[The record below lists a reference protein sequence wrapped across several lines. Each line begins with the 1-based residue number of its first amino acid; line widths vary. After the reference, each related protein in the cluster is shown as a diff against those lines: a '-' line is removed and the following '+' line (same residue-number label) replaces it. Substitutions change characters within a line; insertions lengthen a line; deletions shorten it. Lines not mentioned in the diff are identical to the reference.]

1 MIEGK
6 PTLRAEIIDPE
17 SFPNEEELRTL
28 PRVAD
33 HINWRIYTIAFVGMP
48 YPTITFSMRKTTN
61 PLQSFVKDS
70 RTMAP
75 RFSSRTMS
83 SGIS

>member
-17 SFPNEEELRTL
+17 SFPNEEELKTL

-33 HINWRIYTIAFVGMP
+33 HINWRIYTIAFVGM
-48 YPTITFSMRKTTN
+48 
-61 PLQSFVKDS
+61 
-70 RTMAP
+70 
-75 RFSSRTMS
+75 
-83 SGIS
+83 